1 MEEPSLWKQGRREGV
16 ERDSGFYK
24 SKGIHLAAR
33 VQMQVGMSEQRL
45 ADSCATWEVK
55 IQSDSAIRSWGNEG
69 ASPT

>member
-1 MEEPSLWKQGRREGV
+1 MKARKKEGR
-16 ERDSGFYK
+16 ERDLGFCK
-24 SKGIHLAAR
+24 SKGINLAAG